1 MFFLPLIGLAAS
13 VIGTGVS
20 VYSQIKATEAAN
32 KRARL
37 QQRME
42 EMRARRQQAK
52 EQRQAQLLQAQSVAQ
67 GYAQGAGGSSSLYG
81 ATSNIASQAASNVLG
96 INQGLA
102 FSRQTTQ
109 LNTQIANAEMIGN
122 IGSGL
127 SSLGGTALNVSGNE
141 TAMRALRNIAG

>member
-20 VYSQIKATEAAN
+20 VYGQMKATEAAN

-37 QQRME
+37 QERME
-42 EMRARRQQAK
+42 QMRAKRAMAKEMRERA
-52 EQRQAQLLQAQSVAQ
+52 LLQSQSIAR

-81 ATSNIASQAASNVLG
+81 ATSNIASQSASNVLG
-96 INQGLA
+96 INQGLS

-109 LNTQIANAEMIGN
+109 LNTQIANAEMISN
-122 IGSGL
+122 LGSGL
-127 SSLGGTALNVSGNE
+127 SSLGGTAMSVAGNE
-141 TAMRALRNIAG
+141 TAMRSLRSITG